1 MKEYVMTTTEKL
13 YKAVQDLPE
22 SVIEEILDFAEFLRG
37 KMLHRQAQ
45 SNDVQLNDL
54 IGGLE
59 NSATF
64 VGDPLEIQKRLRNEW
79 K

>member
-1 MKEYVMTTTEKL
+1 MTTTEKL

-22 SVIEEILDFAEFLRG
+22 PVIEEILDFAEFLRG
-37 KMLHRQAQ
+37 KMLLRQAQ
-45 SNDVQLNDL
+45 SNDALLNDL

-59 NSATF
+59 SSVTF
-64 VGDPLEIQKRLRNEW
+64 AGDPLEIQKRLRDEW